1 MIIWHLFFYILY
13 GYYFDKYI
21 KNEILFFIY

>member
-1 MIIWHLFFYILY
+1 MIIWHLFFLFLY